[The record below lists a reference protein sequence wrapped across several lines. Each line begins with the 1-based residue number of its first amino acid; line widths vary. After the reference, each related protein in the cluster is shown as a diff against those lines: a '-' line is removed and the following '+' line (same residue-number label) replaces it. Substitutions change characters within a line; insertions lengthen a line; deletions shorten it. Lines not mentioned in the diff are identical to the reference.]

1 MRPERSKA
9 VRGQRQ
15 GGDGCISAAV
25 TERQQ
30 EVGKRRLQKQGSK
43 RRKGE
48 RESNILTS
56 IKINPVE
63 FKLDFHQ
70 YALSPLDLVNN
81 I

>member
-1 MRPERSKA
+1 M
-9 VRGQRQ
+9 RGQRR
-15 GGDGCISAAV
+15 GGDGCVSAAV
-25 TERQQ
+25 TEQQ
-30 EVGKRRLQKQGSK
+30 KEVGKRRLQKQGSK

-63 FKLDFHQ
+63 FKLDFRQ